1 MKKIVLLSAAAALAV
16 NLSAQENSL
25 EIYANSAFLYQ
36 NFGAQKSNFSVNVPE
51 YLDIRSI
58 EIAGSCE
65 VRELS
70 LGEIEPVKNAEFAK
84 KEADEKSLRELND
97 RLVALKAQQRF
108 LSDFASLKDRSL
120 ASLKADSQKI
130 YDEVLLVAGEISKT
144 DEQIGKLK
152 EKISKYVIKNE
163 RRLNANFD
171 CDPSFVKIS
180 YPVDVSAYTHNE
192 LSANLASGKIEVTQK
207 ISVQNPLNAELA
219 NLTIAL
225 YPYEYSSQTAPQP
238 FYPWYE
244 GEPAKPAPAAAYKKD
259 VMLEEATMDR
269 VAPAMEARSSYQR
282 TGANIE
288 SSLSKVWKISG
299 VSLKAGEAGEFS
311 FDKQSLDAKFDLLID
326 GYGSEAAYVRAK
338 FNPERNIEEGE
349 TPIKLDGVQIGLVHL
364 GFAANA
370 EATAYLGKNS
380 LIEVKKEQANN
391 FTKNSFF
398 GGESK
403 NSMAWD
409 YEIKNGSKRAWN
421 VVLQERAPVSTHED
435 VKVALKNSPEQS
447 SLGKDGL
454 LSWDFEL
461 KPGESKKIH
470 FGYELSKPKK

>member
-163 RRLNANFD
+163 RRLNANFG

-192 LSANLASGKIEVTQK
+192 LSADLASGKIEVAQK
-207 ISVQNPLNAELA
+207 LSVQNPLNAELA

-244 GEPAKPAPAAAYKKD
+244 GEPVEPELAADYKKD
-259 VMLEEATMDR
+259 MMLEEATMDR
-269 VAPAMEARSSYQR
+269 VAPAAEARSSYVR

-288 SSLSKVWKISG
+288 SSLSKAWKISG

-338 FNPERNIEEGE
+338 FIPERSIEESE
-349 TPIKLDGVQIGLVHL
+349 TLIKLDGVQIGLVHL
-364 GFAANA
+364 GFAANS

-403 NSMAWD
+403 NSMAWE
-409 YEIKNGSKRAWN
+409 YEIKNTSKRAWN

>member
-65 VRELS
+65 VRELY

-163 RRLNANFD
+163 RRLNANFG

-192 LSANLASGKIEVTQK
+192 LSADLASGKIEVTQK
-207 ISVQNPLNAELA
+207 ISVQNPLNTELA

-244 GEPAKPAPAAAYKKD
+244 GEPARPAPAAAYKKD

-269 VAPAMEARSSYQR
+269 VTPAMEARSSYAR

-349 TPIKLDGVQIGLVHL
+349 TLIKLDGVQIGLVHL

-403 NSMAWD
+403 NSMAWN

>member
-1 MKKIVLLSAAAALAV
+1 MKKMVFLSAAAALAV

-70 LGEIEPVKNAEFAK
+70 LGEIEPVKNAEFTK

-120 ASLKADSQKI
+120 ASLKVDSQKI

-152 EKISKYVIKNE
+152 EKISKYAIKNE
-163 RRLNANFD
+163 RRLNVSFD

-180 YPVDVSAYTHNE
+180 YPIDVSAYTHNE
-192 LSANLASGKIEVTQK
+192 LSADLASGKIEVAQK
-207 ISVQNPLNAELA
+207 LSVQNPLNAELA

-269 VAPAMEARSSYQR
+269 VAPAMETRSSYAR

-338 FNPERNIEEGE
+338 FSPERNIEESE
-349 TPIKLDGVQIGLVHL
+349 TLIKLDGVQIGLVHL
-364 GFAANA
+364 GFAANS

-461 KPGESKKIH
+461 KPGESKKIR
-470 FGYELSKPKK
+470 FGYELSKPKR

>member
-36 NFGAQKSNFSVNVPE
+36 DFGAQKSNFSVNVPE

-120 ASLKADSQKI
+120 ASLKTDSQKI

-163 RRLNANFD
+163 RRLNANFG

-192 LSANLASGKIEVTQK
+192 LSADLASDKIEVTQK
-207 ISVQNPLNAELA
+207 ISVQNPLNAELT

-244 GEPAKPAPAAAYKKD
+244 GEPARPAPAAAYKKD

-269 VAPAMEARSSYQR
+269 VAPAVEARSSYQR

-338 FNPERNIEEGE
+338 FSPERNIEEGE
-349 TPIKLDGVQIGLVHL
+349 TLIKLDGVQIGLVQI

-409 YEIKNGSKRAWN
+409 YEIKNSSKRAWN

>member
-1 MKKIVLLSAAAALAV
+1 MKKMVFLSATAALAV

-70 LGEIEPVKNAEFAK
+70 LGEIEPVKNSEFAK
-84 KEADEKSLRELND
+84 KEADEKSLRELSD

-163 RRLNANFD
+163 RRLNVGFD

-192 LSANLASGKIEVTQK
+192 LSADLASGKIEVTQK

-244 GEPAKPAPAAAYKKD
+244 GEPARPAPAAAYKKD

-311 FDKQSLDAKFDLLID
+311 FDKQSLDAKFDLVID

-338 FNPERNIEEGE
+338 FSPERNIEESE
-349 TPIKLDGVQIGLVHL
+349 TLIKLDGVQIGLVHL

-461 KPGESKKIH
+461 KPGESKKIR

>member
-97 RLVALKAQQRF
+97 RLVALKAQQHF

-192 LSANLASGKIEVTQK
+192 LSADLASGKIEVAQK
-207 ISVQNPLNAELA
+207 LSVQNPLNAELA

-244 GEPAKPAPAAAYKKD
+244 GEPARPAPAAAYKKD

-269 VAPAMEARSSYQR
+269 VAPAMEARSSYAR

-349 TPIKLDGVQIGLVHL
+349 TLIKLDGVQIGLVHL

>member
-1 MKKIVLLSAAAALAV
+1 MKKIVLLSAATALAL

-25 EIYANSAFLYQ
+25 EIYANSAFLHQ

-58 EIAGSCE
+58 EIVGSCE

-70 LGEIEPVKNAEFAK
+70 LEESEPVKNAEFAK
-84 KEADEKSLRELND
+84 KEADEKSLRELSD
-97 RLVALKAQQRF
+97 RLVALKTQQRF

-130 YDEVLLVAGEISKT
+130 YDEVLLVAGEISK
-144 DEQIGKLK
+144 
-152 EKISKYVIKNE
+152 YVIKNE
-163 RRLNANFD
+163 RRLNANFG

-192 LSANLASGKIEVTQK
+192 LSADLASGKIEVAQK
-207 ISVQNPLNAELA
+207 LSVQNPLNAELA

-269 VAPAMEARSSYQR
+269 VAPAAEARSSYAR
-282 TGANIE
+282 TGSNIE
-288 SSLSKVWKISG
+288 SSLSKVWQISG
-299 VSLKAGEAGEFS
+299 VSLKAGETGEFS

-338 FNPERNIEEGE
+338 FSPERNIEEGE
-349 TPIKLDGVQIGLVHL
+349 TLIKLDGVQIGLVHL

-409 YEIKNGSKRAWN
+409 YEIKNSSKRAWN

-435 VKVALKNSPEQS
+435 VKVALKNSPEQN

-461 KPGESKKIH
+461 KPGESKKIR

>member
-25 EIYANSAFLYQ
+25 EIYANSAFLHQ

-84 KEADEKSLRELND
+84 KEADENSLRELND
-97 RLVALKAQQRF
+97 RLVALKAQRRF

-163 RRLNANFD
+163 RRLNANFG

-192 LSANLASGKIEVTQK
+192 LSADLASGKIEVAQK
-207 ISVQNPLNAELA
+207 LSVQNPLNAELA

-299 VSLKAGEAGEFS
+299 ISLKAGEAGEFS
-311 FDKQSLDAKFDLLID
+311 FDKQSLDAKFDLIID

-338 FNPERNIEEGE
+338 FIPERNIEESE
-349 TPIKLDGVQIGLVHL
+349 TLIKLDGVQIGLVHL
-364 GFAANA
+364 GFAANS

-380 LIEVKKEQANN
+380 LIEVKKEQVNN

-421 VVLQERAPVSTHED
+421 VVLQERVPVSKHED

>member
-1 MKKIVLLSAAAALAV
+1 MKKIVLLSAAAAFV
-16 NLSAQENSL
+16 VSAQENSL
-25 EIYANSAFLYQ
+25 EIYANSAFLHQ

-70 LGEIEPVKNAEFAK
+70 LEDSEPVKNAEFAK
-84 KEADEKSLRELND
+84 KEADEKSLRELSD

-152 EKISKYVIKNE
+152 EKISKYAIKNE
-163 RRLNANFD
+163 RRLNVSFD

-192 LSANLASGKIEVTQK
+192 LSADLASGKIEVTQK

-244 GEPAKPAPAAAYKKD
+244 GEPRKPAPAAAYKKD

-269 VAPAMEARSSYQR
+269 VAPAAEARSSYAR

-326 GYGSEAAYVRAK
+326 GYGSETAYVRAK
-338 FNPERNIEEGE
+338 FSPERNIEESE
-349 TPIKLDGVQIGLVHL
+349 TLIKLDGVQIGLVHL
-364 GFAANA
+364 GFAANS

-409 YEIKNGSKRAWN
+409 YEIKNSSKRAWN

-461 KPGESKKIH
+461 NPGESKKIH

>member
-36 NFGAQKSNFSVNVPE
+36 NFSAQKSNFSVNVPE

-163 RRLNANFD
+163 RRLNANFG

-192 LSANLASGKIEVTQK
+192 LSADLASGKIEVTQK
-207 ISVQNPLNAELA
+207 ISVQNPLNGELA

-244 GEPAKPAPAAAYKKD
+244 GEPARPAPAAAYKKD
-259 VMLEEATMDR
+259 VMLEMATMDR
-269 VAPAMEARSSYQR
+269 VAPAAEARSSYQR

-288 SSLSKVWKISG
+288 NSLSKVWKISG

-338 FNPERNIEEGE
+338 FSPERNIEEGE
-349 TPIKLDGVQIGLVHL
+349 TLIKLDGVQIGLVHL

-403 NSMAWD
+403 NSMAWE

-435 VKVALKNSPEQS
+435 VKVTLKNSPEQS

-470 FGYELSKPKK
+470 FGYELSKPKR

>member
-1 MKKIVLLSAAAALAV
+1 MKKIVLLSTAAALAV

-25 EIYANSAFLYQ
+25 EIYANSAFLHQ

-152 EKISKYVIKNE
+152 EKISKYRIKNE
-163 RRLNANFD
+163 RRLNANFG

-192 LSANLASGKIEVTQK
+192 LSADLASGKIEVAQK
-207 ISVQNPLNAELA
+207 LSVQNPLNAELA

-244 GEPAKPAPAAAYKKD
+244 GEPMEPEPAAAYKKD

-288 SSLSKVWKISG
+288 SSLSKAWKISG

-338 FNPERNIEEGE
+338 FIPERSIEESE
-349 TPIKLDGVQIGLVHL
+349 TLIKLDGVQIGLVHL

-421 VVLQERAPVSTHED
+421 VVLQERAPISTHED

>member
-1 MKKIVLLSAAAALAV
+1 MKKIVLLSAAAAFV
-16 NLSAQENSL
+16 VSAQENSL

-163 RRLNANFD
+163 RRLNANFG

-192 LSANLASGKIEVTQK
+192 LSADLASGKIEVTQK

-244 GEPAKPAPAAAYKKD
+244 GEPARPAPAAAYKKD

-269 VAPAMEARSSYQR
+269 VAPAMEARSSYAR

-338 FNPERNIEEGE
+338 FSPVRNIEEGE
-349 TPIKLDGVQIGLVHL
+349 TLIKLDGVQIGLVHL

-421 VVLQERAPVSTHED
+421 VVLQERAPVSVHED

-461 KPGESKKIH
+461 KPGESKKIR

>member
-25 EIYANSAFLYQ
+25 EIYANSAFLHQ

-51 YLDIRSI
+51 YLDIRGI

-65 VRELS
+65 VREAS
-70 LGEIEPVKNAEFAK
+70 LEDSEPVKNAEFAK
-84 KEADEKSLRELND
+84 KETDEKSLRELND

-120 ASLKADSQKI
+120 ASLKADSQKV

-163 RRLNANFD
+163 RRLNASFG

-180 YPVDVSAYTHNE
+180 YPVDVRAYTHNE
-192 LSANLASGKIEVTQK
+192 LSADLASGKIEVAQK
-207 ISVQNPLNAELA
+207 LSVQNPLNAELA

-244 GEPAKPAPAAAYKKD
+244 GEPARPAPAAAYKKD
-259 VMLEEATMDR
+259 VMLEMATMDR
-269 VAPAMEARSSYQR
+269 VAPAAEARSSYAR
-282 TGANIE
+282 AGANIE
-288 SSLSKVWKISG
+288 NSLSKVWKISG
-299 VSLKAGEAGEFS
+299 ISLKAGEAGEFS

-338 FNPERNIEEGE
+338 FSPERSIEEGE
-349 TPIKLDGVQIGLVHL
+349 TLIKLDGVQIGLVYL

-403 NSMAWD
+403 NSMAWN

-454 LSWDFEL
+454 LSWELEL
-461 KPGESKKIH
+461 KPGESKKIR

>member
-1 MKKIVLLSAAAALAV
+1 MKKIVLLSAATALAV

-25 EIYANSAFLYQ
+25 EIYANSAFLHQ

-58 EIAGSCE
+58 EIVGSCE

-70 LGEIEPVKNAEFAK
+70 LEDSEPVKNAEFAK
-84 KEADEKSLRELND
+84 KEADEKSLRELSD

-130 YDEVLLVAGEISKT
+130 YDEVLLVAGEISKM

-192 LSANLASGKIEVTQK
+192 LSADLASGKIEVTQK

-244 GEPAKPAPAAAYKKD
+244 GEPARPAPAAAYKKD

-269 VAPAMEARSSYQR
+269 VAPAMEARSSYAR

-288 SSLSKVWKISG
+288 NSLSKVWKISG

-338 FNPERNIEEGE
+338 FSPERNIEEGE
-349 TPIKLDGVQIGLVHL
+349 TLIKLDGVQIGLVHL

-380 LIEVKKEQANN
+380 LIEIKKEQANN

-403 NSMAWD
+403 NSMAWE

-447 SLGKDGL
+447 NLGKDGL

>member
-1 MKKIVLLSAAAALAV
+1 MKKIVLLSAAAAFV
-16 NLSAQENSL
+16 VSAQENSL
-25 EIYANSAFLYQ
+25 EIYANSAFLHQ

-70 LGEIEPVKNAEFAK
+70 LEESEPVKNAEFAK
-84 KEADEKSLRELND
+84 KEADEKSLRELSD

-120 ASLKADSQKI
+120 ASLKTDSQKV

-144 DEQIGKLK
+144 DEQIVKLK
-152 EKISKYVIKNE
+152 EKISKYHIKNE
-163 RRLNANFD
+163 RRLNANFG

-192 LSANLASGKIEVTQK
+192 LSADLASGKIEVAQK
-207 ISVQNPLNAELA
+207 LSVQNPLNAELA

-244 GEPAKPAPAAAYKKD
+244 GEPARPAPAAAYKKD

-269 VAPAMEARSSYQR
+269 VAPAMEARSSYAR

-338 FNPERNIEEGE
+338 FSPERNIEESE
-349 TPIKLDGVQIGLVHL
+349 TLIKLDGVQIGLVHL
-364 GFAANA
+364 GFAANS

>member
-25 EIYANSAFLYQ
+25 EIYANSAFLHQ

-70 LGEIEPVKNAEFAK
+70 LEDSEPVKNAEFAK
-84 KEADEKSLRELND
+84 KEADEKSLRELSD

-152 EKISKYVIKNE
+152 EKISKYRIKNE
-163 RRLNANFD
+163 RRLNANFG

-192 LSANLASGKIEVTQK
+192 LSADLASGKIEVTQK

-244 GEPAKPAPAAAYKKD
+244 GEPARPVPAAAYKKD

-269 VAPAMEARSSYQR
+269 AAPVMEARSSYAR

-288 SSLSKVWKISG
+288 NSLSKVWKISG

-338 FNPERNIEEGE
+338 FSPERNIEEGE
-349 TPIKLDGVQIGLVHL
+349 TLIKLDGVQIGLVHL
-364 GFAANA
+364 GFAANS

-409 YEIKNGSKRAWN
+409 YEIKNSSKRAWN

>member
-70 LGEIEPVKNAEFAK
+70 LGEIEPVKNAEFTK

-152 EKISKYVIKNE
+152 EKISKYAIKNE
-163 RRLNANFD
+163 RRLNANFG

-192 LSANLASGKIEVTQK
+192 PSADLASGKIEVAQK
-207 ISVQNPLNAELA
+207 LSVQNPLNAELA

-244 GEPAKPAPAAAYKKD
+244 GEPARPAPAAAYKKD
-259 VMLEEATMDR
+259 VMLETATMDR
-269 VAPAMEARSSYQR
+269 VAPAAEARSSYAR

-288 SSLSKVWKISG
+288 NSLSKVWKISG

-338 FNPERNIEEGE
+338 FSPERNIEEGE
-349 TPIKLDGVQIGLVHL
+349 TLIKLDGVQIGLMHL

-380 LIEVKKEQANN
+380 LIEIKKEQANN

-403 NSMAWD
+403 NSMAWE

-461 KPGESKKIH
+461 KPGESKKIR

>member
-25 EIYANSAFLYQ
+25 EIYANSAFLHQ

-58 EIAGSCE
+58 EIVGSCE

-70 LGEIEPVKNAEFAK
+70 LEESEPVKNAEFTK
-84 KEADEKSLRELND
+84 KEADEKSLRELSD

-144 DEQIGKLK
+144 DEH
-152 EKISKYVIKNE
+152 
-163 RRLNANFD
+163 RLNANFG

-192 LSANLASGKIEVTQK
+192 LSADLASGKIEVTQK

-269 VAPAMEARSSYQR
+269 VAPAAEARSSYAR
-282 TGANIE
+282 TGSNIE

-299 VSLKAGEAGEFS
+299 VSLKADEAGEFS
-311 FDKQSLDAKFDLLID
+311 FDNQSLDAKFDLLID

-338 FNPERNIEEGE
+338 FSPVRNIEESE
-349 TPIKLDGVQIGLVHL
+349 TLIKLDGVQIGLVHL
-364 GFAANA
+364 GFAANS

-409 YEIKNGSKRAWN
+409 YEIKNSSKRAWN

>member
-1 MKKIVLLSAAAALAV
+1 MKKMVFLSAAAALAV

-70 LGEIEPVKNAEFAK
+70 LGEIEPVKNAEFTK

-130 YDEVLLVAGEISKT
+130 YDEVLLIAGEISKT

-152 EKISKYVIKNE
+152 EKISKYAIKNE
-163 RRLNANFD
+163 RRLNVSFD

-180 YPVDVSAYTHNE
+180 YPIDVSAYTHNE
-192 LSANLASGKIEVTQK
+192 LSADLASGKIEVAQK
-207 ISVQNPLNAELA
+207 LSVQNPLNAELA

-269 VAPAMEARSSYQR
+269 VAPAMETRSSYAR

-338 FNPERNIEEGE
+338 FSPERNIEESE
-349 TPIKLDGVQIGLVHL
+349 TLIKLDGVQIGLVHL
-364 GFAANA
+364 GFAANS

>member
-16 NLSAQENSL
+16 GAQENSL

-36 NFGAQKSNFSVNVPE
+36 NFGAQKSSFSVNVPE

-192 LSANLASGKIEVTQK
+192 LSADLASGKIEVAQK
-207 ISVQNPLNAELA
+207 LSVQNPLNAELA

-244 GEPAKPAPAAAYKKD
+244 GEPARPAPAAAYKKD

-269 VAPAMEARSSYQR
+269 VAPAMEARSSYAR

-311 FDKQSLDAKFDLLID
+311 FDKQSLDAKFDLVID

-338 FNPERNIEEGE
+338 FSPERNIEESE
-349 TPIKLDGVQIGLVHL
+349 TLIKLDGVQIGLVHL

-461 KPGESKKIH
+461 KPGESKKIR

>member
-58 EIAGSCE
+58 EIASSCE

-120 ASLKADSQKI
+120 ASLKADSQKV

-163 RRLNANFD
+163 RRLNANFN

-192 LSANLASGKIEVTQK
+192 LSADLASGKIEVAQK
-207 ISVQNPLNAELA
+207 LSVQNPLNAELA

-244 GEPAKPAPAAAYKKD
+244 GEPARPAPAAAYKKD
-259 VMLEEATMDR
+259 VMLEMATMDR
-269 VAPAMEARSSYQR
+269 VAPAAEARSSYAR

-288 SSLSKVWKISG
+288 NSLSKVWKISG

-338 FNPERNIEEGE
+338 FIPERSIEESE
-349 TPIKLDGVQIGLVHL
+349 TLIKLDGVQIGLVHL

-403 NSMAWD
+403 NSMAWN

-447 SLGKDGL
+447 SLGRDGL

>member
-1 MKKIVLLSAAAALAV
+1 MKKIVLLSAAAAFV
-16 NLSAQENSL
+16 VSAQENSL
-25 EIYANSAFLYQ
+25 EIYANSAFLHQ

-70 LGEIEPVKNAEFAK
+70 LEESEPVKNAEFAK

-152 EKISKYVIKNE
+152 EKISKYRIKNE
-163 RRLNANFD
+163 RRLNANFG

-192 LSANLASGKIEVTQK
+192 LSADLASGKIEVTQK
-207 ISVQNPLNAELA
+207 LSVQNPLNAELA

-244 GEPAKPAPAAAYKKD
+244 GEPARPAPAAAYKKD

-269 VAPAMEARSSYQR
+269 AAPAVEARSSYQR

-299 VSLKAGEAGEFS
+299 VSLKAGETGEFS
-311 FDKQSLDAKFDLLID
+311 FDKQSLDAKFDLIID

-338 FNPERNIEEGE
+338 FSPERNIEEGE
-349 TPIKLDGVQIGLVHL
+349 TLIKLDGVQIGLVHL

-398 GGESK
+398 GSESK
-403 NSMAWD
+403 NSMAWE

-470 FGYELSKPKK
+470 FGYELSKPKR

>member
-84 KEADEKSLRELND
+84 KKADEKSLRELND

-120 ASLKADSQKI
+120 TSLKADSQKI

-163 RRLNANFD
+163 RRLNANFG

-192 LSANLASGKIEVTQK
+192 LSADLASGKIEVTQK
-207 ISVQNPLNAELA
+207 LSVQNPLNAELA

-269 VAPAMEARSSYQR
+269 VAPAMETRSSYAR

-288 SSLSKVWKISG
+288 NSLSKVWKISG

-338 FNPERNIEEGE
+338 FSPERNIEEGE
-349 TPIKLDGVQIGLVHL
+349 TLIKLDGVQIGLVHL

-403 NSMAWD
+403 NSMAWN

-461 KPGESKKIH
+461 KPGESKKIR

>member
-16 NLSAQENSL
+16 NLNAQENSL

-65 VRELS
+65 VRELY

-120 ASLKADSQKI
+120 ASLRADSQKI

-180 YPVDVSAYTHNE
+180 YPVDVNAYTHNE
-192 LSANLASGKIEVTQK
+192 LSADLASGKIEVAQK
-207 ISVQNPLNAELA
+207 LSVQNPLNAELA

-244 GEPAKPAPAAAYKKD
+244 GEPARPAPAAAYKKD
-259 VMLEEATMDR
+259 VMLEEAAMDR
-269 VAPAMEARSSYQR
+269 VAPAMEARSSYAR

-299 VSLKAGEAGEFS
+299 VSLKAGEVGEFS
-311 FDKQSLDAKFDLLID
+311 FDKQSLNAKFDLLID

-338 FNPERNIEEGE
+338 FSPERNVEEGE
-349 TPIKLDGVQIGLVHL
+349 TLIKLDGVQIGLVHL

-403 NSMAWD
+403 NSMAWN

-461 KPGESKKIH
+461 KPGESKKIR

>member
-1 MKKIVLLSAAAALAV
+1 MKKIVLLSAAAAFV
-16 NLSAQENSL
+16 VSAQENSL
-25 EIYANSAFLYQ
+25 DIYANSAFLHQ

-65 VRELS
+65 VREAS
-70 LGEIEPVKNAEFAK
+70 LEDSEPVKNAEFAK

-120 ASLKADSQKI
+120 ASLKADSQKV

-163 RRLNANFD
+163 RRLNANFG

-192 LSANLASGKIEVTQK
+192 LSADLASGKIEVTQK

-244 GEPAKPAPAAAYKKD
+244 GEPARPAPAAAYKKD
-259 VMLEEATMDR
+259 VMLEMATMDR
-269 VAPAMEARSSYQR
+269 VAPAAEARSSYAR

-288 SSLSKVWKISG
+288 NSLSKVWKISG

-338 FNPERNIEEGE
+338 FSPERNIEEGE
-349 TPIKLDGVQIGLVHL
+349 TLIKLDGVQIGLVHL

-403 NSMAWD
+403 NSMAWE

-454 LSWDFEL
+454 LSWELEL
-461 KPGESKKIH
+461 KPGESKKIR

>member
-1 MKKIVLLSAAAALAV
+1 MKKIVLLSAVTALAV

-58 EIAGSCE
+58 EIVGSCE

-70 LGEIEPVKNAEFAK
+70 LEDSEPVKNAEFAK
-84 KEADEKSLRELND
+84 KEADEKSLRELSD

-130 YDEVLLVAGEISKT
+130 YDEVLLVAGEISK
-144 DEQIGKLK
+144 
-152 EKISKYVIKNE
+152 YVIKNE
-163 RRLNANFD
+163 RRLNANFG

-192 LSANLASGKIEVTQK
+192 LSADLASGKIEVAQK
-207 ISVQNPLNAELA
+207 LSVQNPLNAELA

-244 GEPAKPAPAAAYKKD
+244 GEPARPAPAAAYKKD

-269 VAPAMEARSSYQR
+269 VAPAMEARSSYAR

-349 TPIKLDGVQIGLVHL
+349 TLIKLDGVQIGLVQI

-403 NSMAWD
+403 NSMAWE

-461 KPGESKKIH
+461 KPGESKKIR

>member
-1 MKKIVLLSAAAALAV
+1 MKKIVLLSAAAAFV
-16 NLSAQENSL
+16 VSAQENSL
-25 EIYANSAFLYQ
+25 DIYANSAFLHQ
-36 NFGAQKSNFSVNVPE
+36 SFGAQKSNFSVNVPE

-58 EIAGSCE
+58 EIVGSCE

-70 LGEIEPVKNAEFAK
+70 LEESEPVKNAEFAK
-84 KEADEKSLRELND
+84 KEADEKSLRELSD

-152 EKISKYVIKNE
+152 EKISKYRIKNE
-163 RRLNANFD
+163 RRLNANFG

-192 LSANLASGKIEVTQK
+192 LSADLASGKIEVAQK
-207 ISVQNPLNAELA
+207 LSVQNPLNAELA

-244 GEPAKPAPAAAYKKD
+244 GEPERPAPAAAYKKD

-269 VAPAMEARSSYQR
+269 VAPAMEARSSYAR
-282 TGANIE
+282 TGSNIE

-311 FDKQSLDAKFDLLID
+311 FDKQSLYAKFDLLID

-338 FNPERNIEEGE
+338 FSPERSIEESE
-349 TPIKLDGVQIGLVHL
+349 TLIKLDGVQIGLVHL
-364 GFAANA
+364 GFAANS

-380 LIEVKKEQANN
+380 LIEVKKEQANS

-409 YEIKNGSKRAWN
+409 YEIKNSSKRAWN

>member
-36 NFGAQKSNFSVNVPE
+36 SFGAQKSNFSVNVPE

-120 ASLKADSQKI
+120 ASLKADSQKV

-163 RRLNANFD
+163 RRLNANFG

-192 LSANLASGKIEVTQK
+192 LSADLASGKIEVAQK
-207 ISVQNPLNAELA
+207 LSVQNPLNAELA

-244 GEPAKPAPAAAYKKD
+244 GEPERPAPAAAYKKD

-269 VAPAMEARSSYQR
+269 VAPAMEARSSYAR
-282 TGANIE
+282 TGSNIE

-311 FDKQSLDAKFDLLID
+311 FDKQSLYAKFDLLID

-338 FNPERNIEEGE
+338 FSPERSIEESE
-349 TPIKLDGVQIGLVHL
+349 TLIKLDGVQIGLVHL
-364 GFAANA
+364 GFAANS

-380 LIEVKKEQANN
+380 LIEVKKEQANS

-409 YEIKNGSKRAWN
+409 YEIKNSSKRAWN

>member
-1 MKKIVLLSAAAALAV
+1 MKKIVLLSAAAAFV
-16 NLSAQENSL
+16 VSAQENSL
-25 EIYANSAFLYQ
+25 DIYANSAFLHQ

-70 LGEIEPVKNAEFAK
+70 LGEIEPVKNVEFAK
-84 KEADEKSLRELND
+84 KEADEKSLRELSD

-163 RRLNANFD
+163 RRLNANFG
-171 CDPSFVKIS
+171 CDPSFVKIN

-192 LSANLASGKIEVTQK
+192 LSADLASGKIEVAQK
-207 ISVQNPLNAELA
+207 LSVQNPLNAELA

-244 GEPAKPAPAAAYKKD
+244 GEPARPAPAAAYKKD
-259 VMLEEATMDR
+259 VMLETAAMDR
-269 VAPAMEARSSYQR
+269 VAPVAEARSSYAR

-338 FNPERNIEEGE
+338 FSPERNIEEGE
-349 TPIKLDGVQIGLVHL
+349 TLIKLDGVQIGLVHL

-461 KPGESKKIH
+461 KPGESKKIR

>member
-36 NFGAQKSNFSVNVPE
+36 DFGAQKSNFSVNVPE

-65 VRELS
+65 VREAS
-70 LGEIEPVKNAEFAK
+70 LEESEPVKNAEFAK
-84 KEADEKSLRELND
+84 KEADEKSLRELSD

-120 ASLKADSQKI
+120 ASLKTDSQKI

-163 RRLNANFD
+163 RRLNANFG

-180 YPVDVSAYTHNE
+180 YPVDVRAFTHNE
-192 LSANLASGKIEVTQK
+192 LSADLAGGKIEVSHK

-244 GEPAKPAPAAAYKKD
+244 GEPARPAPAAAYKKD

-269 VAPAMEARSSYQR
+269 VAPAMEARSSYAR

-338 FNPERNIEEGE
+338 FSPERNIEEGE
-349 TPIKLDGVQIGLVHL
+349 TLIKLDGVQIGLVHL
-364 GFAANA
+364 GFAANS

-403 NSMAWD
+403 NSMAWE

>member
-36 NFGAQKSNFSVNVPE
+36 NFGAQKSNFNVNVPE

-70 LGEIEPVKNAEFAK
+70 LGEIEPVKNAEFAR

-163 RRLNANFD
+163 RRLNVGFD

-192 LSANLASGKIEVTQK
+192 LSADLASGKIEVAQK
-207 ISVQNPLNAELA
+207 LSVQNPLNAELA

-225 YPYEYSSQTAPQP
+225 YPYEYSSQTEPQP

-244 GEPAKPAPAAAYKKD
+244 GEPARPAPAAAYKKD

-269 VAPAMEARSSYQR
+269 VAPAAEARSSYAR

-299 VSLKAGEAGEFS
+299 VSLKAGETGEFS

-349 TPIKLDGVQIGLVHL
+349 TLIKLDGVQIGLVHL

-409 YEIKNGSKRAWN
+409 YEIKNSSKRAWN

-435 VKVALKNSPEQS
+435 VKVTLKNSPEQS

-470 FGYELSKPKK
+470 FGYELSKPKR

>member
-36 NFGAQKSNFSVNVPE
+36 DFGAQKSNFSVNVPE

-65 VRELS
+65 VREAS
-70 LGEIEPVKNAEFAK
+70 LEESEPVKNAEFTK
-84 KEADEKSLRELND
+84 KEADEKSLRELSD

-120 ASLKADSQKI
+120 ASLKADSQKV

-152 EKISKYVIKNE
+152 EKISKYRIKNE
-163 RRLNANFD
+163 RRLNANFG

-192 LSANLASGKIEVTQK
+192 LSADLASGKIEVAQK
-207 ISVQNPLNAELA
+207 LSVQNPLNAELA

-244 GEPAKPAPAAAYKKD
+244 GEPVKPEPAMAYKKD
-259 VMLEEATMDR
+259 VMLEVADMQR
-269 VAPAMEARSSYQR
+269 APAAEARSSYQR
-282 TGANIE
+282 TGSNIE
-288 SSLSKVWKISG
+288 SSLSKAWKISG
-299 VSLKAGEAGEFS
+299 VSLKAGETGEFS

-338 FNPERNIEEGE
+338 FSPERNIERSQ
-349 TPIKLDGVQIGLVHL
+349 TLVKLDGVQIGLVYL

-461 KPGESKKIH
+461 KPGESKKIR

>member
-1 MKKIVLLSAAAALAV
+1 M
-16 NLSAQENSL
+16 SL
-25 EIYANSAFLYQ
+25 EES
-36 NFGAQKSNFSVNVPE
+36 
-51 YLDIRSI
+51 
-58 EIAGSCE
+58 
-65 VRELS
+65 
-70 LGEIEPVKNAEFAK
+70 EPVKNAEFAK
-84 KEADEKSLRELND
+84 KEADEKSLRELSD

-163 RRLNANFD
+163 RRLNVGFD

-192 LSANLASGKIEVTQK
+192 LSADLASGKIEVAQK
-207 ISVQNPLNAELA
+207 LSVQNPLNAELA

-244 GEPAKPAPAAAYKKD
+244 GEPARLAPAAAYKKD
-259 VMLEEATMDR
+259 VMLEMATMDR

-338 FNPERNIEEGE
+338 FNPERSIEESE
-349 TPIKLDGVQIGLVHL
+349 TLIKLDGVQIGLVHL
-364 GFAANA
+364 GFAANS

-409 YEIKNGSKRAWN
+409 YEIKNSSKRAWN

>member
-1 MKKIVLLSAAAALAV
+1 MKKIVLLSAAAAFV
-16 NLSAQENSL
+16 VSAQENSL
-25 EIYANSAFLYQ
+25 EIYANSAFLHQ

-70 LGEIEPVKNAEFAK
+70 LEESEPVKNAEFAK

-163 RRLNANFD
+163 RRLNANFG

-192 LSANLASGKIEVTQK
+192 LSADLASGKIEVTQK
-207 ISVQNPLNAELA
+207 LSVQNPLNAELA

-244 GEPAKPAPAAAYKKD
+244 GEPARPAPAAAYKKD

-269 VAPAMEARSSYQR
+269 AAPAVEARSSYQR

-299 VSLKAGEAGEFS
+299 VSLKAGETGEFS
-311 FDKQSLDAKFDLLID
+311 FDKQSLDAKFDLIID

-338 FNPERNIEEGE
+338 FSPERNIEEGE
-349 TPIKLDGVQIGLVHL
+349 TLIKLDGVQIGLVHL

-398 GGESK
+398 GSESK
-403 NSMAWD
+403 NSMAWE

-470 FGYELSKPKK
+470 FGYELSKPKR

>member
-1 MKKIVLLSAAAALAV
+1 MKKIVLLSVAAALAV

-84 KEADEKSLRELND
+84 KEADEKSLRELSD

-192 LSANLASGKIEVTQK
+192 LSADLASGKIEVTQK

-244 GEPAKPAPAAAYKKD
+244 GEPARPAPAAAYKKD
-259 VMLEEATMDR
+259 VMLEMATMDR
-269 VAPAMEARSSYQR
+269 VAPAAEARSSYAR

-288 SSLSKVWKISG
+288 NSLSKVWKISG

-338 FNPERNIEEGE
+338 FSPERNIEEGE
-349 TPIKLDGVQIGLVHL
+349 TLIKLDGVQIGLVHL

>member
-1 MKKIVLLSAAAALAV
+1 MKKIVLLSAAAAFAV

-25 EIYANSAFLYQ
+25 EIYANSAFLHQ

-58 EIAGSCE
+58 EIVGSCE
-65 VRELS
+65 VREAS
-70 LGEIEPVKNAEFAK
+70 LDGSEPVRNAEFAK
-84 KEADEKSLRELND
+84 KEADEKSLRELSD

-163 RRLNANFD
+163 RRLNVGFD

-192 LSANLASGKIEVTQK
+192 LSADLASGKIEVAQK
-207 ISVQNPLNAELA
+207 LSVQNPLNAELA

-244 GEPAKPAPAAAYKKD
+244 GESARPAPAAAYKKD

-269 VAPAMEARSSYQR
+269 VAPAAEARSSYAR
-282 TGANIE
+282 TGSNIE
-288 SSLSKVWKISG
+288 SLLSKVWKISD

-311 FDKQSLDAKFDLLID
+311 FDKQSLDAKFDLIID
-326 GYGSEAAYVRAK
+326 GYGSETAYVRAK
-338 FNPERNIEEGE
+338 FSPVRNIEEGE
-349 TPIKLDGVQIGLVHL
+349 TLIKLDGVQIGLVHL
-364 GFAANA
+364 GFAANS

-409 YEIKNGSKRAWN
+409 YEIKNSSKRAWN